1 MENISYAVLSL
12 FPVPRRYLRSLDQM
26 RFILTL
32 AEAIDIAFL
41 GALSPQHS
49 VRFGGEFG
57 MQIRP
62 ADMPEPMYEGL
73 NRALPTAQVVKLYSL
88 ERMNWSPAE
97 VDVFMGGYSKITH
110 LRCTVPAPFIGM
122 S

>member
-1 MENISYAVLSL
+1 
-12 FPVPRRYLRSLDQM
+12 M

-32 AEAIDIAFL
+32 AEAIDVVFL

-57 MQIRP
+57 MRIRP

-73 NRALPTAQVVKLYSL
+73 NRALPTAQVVKFYSL
-88 ERMNWSPAE
+88 ERMSWSSAE
-97 VDVFMGGYSKITH
+97 VDIFIEVFKDHASKVYGAGAIH
-110 LRCTVPAPFIGM
+110 WNVV
-122 S
+122 